1 MVVVSCSRG
10 WSLLVLVAAGAA
22 LAFLVACDMPQET
35 RSARGGGRVL
45 IAPGVGLARAKVHV
59 ERLDRYGLNGHKPG
73 DVSASLGVLITDE
86 QGYFEPTH
94 DITIMGIHRFRV
106 TGGTYRDPISG
117 ELIQRDERAE
127 LRALYRFGFLEDK
140 STTILV
146 TPVHTLIDARFRQQ
160 LTEHADPVAAYDSAY
175 KTLNAHLGD
184 LEWRTVVPADVSQP
198 AISPTEE
205 YRAAFVLGGLM
216 VLAENMREAA
226 GASPQAAPITT
237 AIDALAKD
245 LSEGQLDGND
255 DNNPAAG
262 SGLEV
267 GECPPPLAACN
278 AQPGAC
284 QLGACRPA
292 CSLYTNTLRT
302 ALAQATAAF
311 IGTRSYP
318 SRWNRTGIGAEDA
331 RPFLEA
337 LGRNPDPDLFGGACL
352 ETVDRMP
359 PLIGWTSPTEA
370 QAFVKGDLVVAFSA
384 SDDSGDSCRAYFPDH
399 PDEDGDTTNCVARFT
414 LKTSTLADGPVE
426 VLAAAIDRAGNERRV
441 RRTLEVDN
449 LAPAVALDEAG
460 YYRDAR
466 AWWTAT
472 PSPALAGTF
481 AERHP
486 KSLVVQVA
494 GQDVPVTITGTSWVV
509 ALPAGTATAEGTQVV
524 IRAEDLAGNVT
535 STAITLRLDDAPP
548 SFAALTTTVRD
559 ERGDEIG
566 FVGVT
571 PTHTHSG
578 PPVTLGGTGCPDVYK
593 YAYLLDEA
601 PPPYGGEIGARN
613 SLQWAFQLDD
623 AGAGID
629 PAKTN
634 VRVRAA
640 GPGGAVFL
648 DWTALAGSD
657 AGAGSRR
664 FDVPLYRAGAMQV
677 PVLGTYEGAVEI
689 DLRGRD
695 RFGHEVTGTRC
706 WTHHPLAAPLHLSAG
721 HVPGVGGNPAH
732 ALSLNAHGL
741 NAARIQDLSSL
752 LLNDNA
758 GGASTAE
765 VIVSNGTA
773 EPVYLR
779 VTLNAPTTA
788 NVSRTFSIVHD
799 LMSSEIVDESC
810 EGAPSV
816 CASVPATVTVPQTA
830 PGAPLVFEPRLYLAD
845 ANGIPLSVV
854 SPCADPGCVN
864 TGMVRT
870 YRLAP
875 RASAMQIP
883 RYVISSWLLGVPS
896 LRPTSG
902 AYPASPPYAEFDQ
915 LGHKYTG
922 LQGDV
927 SYCTA
932 TIGRGIPRVTY
943 CTQRTYYKRRQNLDA
958 VLVPI
963 SVQSMSILYATS
975 ATGTATANI
984 DRLFSA
990 FSYTDSE

>member
-1 MVVVSCSRG
+1 MVVVTRSR
-10 WSLLVLVAAGAA
+10 WSSLVLVAAGVA
-22 LAFLVACDMPQET
+22 LAFLASCDIPQET

-73 DVSASLGVLITDE
+73 DVSASLGVLVTDE
-86 QGYFEPTH
+86 QGYFEPNH
-94 DITIMGIHRFRV
+94 DMTVMGIHRFRV

-216 VLAENMREAA
+216 VLAENMRDAA

-255 DNNPAAG
+255 DNNPAPG

-311 IGTRSYP
+311 IGTRAYP

-414 LKTSTLADGPVE
+414 LKTSALADGPVE

-449 LAPAVALDEAG
+449 LAPAVALDETG

-472 PSPALAGTF
+472 PSPALAGTLT
-481 AERHP
+481 ERHP

-494 GQDVPVTITGTSWVV
+494 GQDVPVTITGTSWVA
-509 ALPAGTATAEGTQVV
+509 ALPAGAATAEGTQVV

-535 STAITLRLDDAPP
+535 SSAITLRLDDAPP

-578 PPVTLGGTGCPDVYK
+578 PPVTLGGAGCPDVYK

-613 SLQWAFQLDD
+613 PLMWSLQLAD
-623 AGAGID
+623 AGAGVD
-629 PAKTN
+629 PAQTFM
-634 VRVRAA
+634 RVRTA
-640 GPGGAVFL
+640 GPSGSVLL
-648 DWTALAGSD
+648 DWRLVDGTDQGS
-657 AGAGSRR
+657 GARR
-664 FDVPLYRAGAMQV
+664 FDIALYRAGTV
-677 PVLGTYEGAVEI
+677 PIPGLATYEGPIEI

-706 WTHHPLAAPLHLSAG
+706 WTHHPLAAPLHVSAG
-721 HVPGVGGNPAH
+721 HVPGVAGAVAH
-732 ALSLNAHGL
+732 SLSLNAHGL
-741 NAARIQDLSSL
+741 NVARIQDISSL

-758 GGASTAE
+758 NGASTAE

-773 EPVYLR
+773 EATYLR

-788 NVSRTFSIVHD
+788 NISRTFSVVHD
-799 LMSSEIVDESC
+799 LVSSESVDESC
-810 EGAPSV
+810 EGAPWI
-816 CASVPATVTVPQTA
+816 CASVPAPATVSENFASTPV
-830 PGAPLVFEPRLYLAD
+830 GFEPRLYLAD
-845 ANGIPLSVV
+845 ANGIPISVV
-854 SPCADPGCVN
+854 APCTDQGCVN
-864 TGMVRT
+864 AGMIRT
-870 YRLAP
+870 YRIAA
-875 RASAMQIP
+875 RASAAQIP
-883 RYVISSWLLGVPS
+883 RYIISSWLRVAPA
-896 LRPTSG
+896 LRPSNS
-902 AYPASPPYAEFDQ
+902 AYPASPPYVEFDQ
-915 LGHKYTG
+915 GGHLYTG
-922 LQGDV
+922 LQSDV
-927 SYCTA
+927 SYCAA

-943 CTQRTYYKRRQNLDA
+943 CTQRAYYKRRQSLD
-958 VLVPI
+958 
-963 SVQSMSILYATS
+963 SMSLTSGVVSIYSATS
-975 ATGTATANI
+975 VLADPWKDSSNVARTMRPPT
-984 DRLFSA
+984 
-990 FSYTDSE
+990 YTDSE